1 MTDSYIL
8 NTKIYVQIHADSVLT
23 YTDSYI
29 LETVDI
35 EKAPSTLVDMSQ

>member
-8 NTKIYVQIHADSVLT
+8 NTKIYDVQIHA
-23 YTDSYI
+23 DSYI

>member
-8 NTKIYVQIHADSVLT
+8 NTKIYVQIHA
-23 YTDSYI
+23 DSYI